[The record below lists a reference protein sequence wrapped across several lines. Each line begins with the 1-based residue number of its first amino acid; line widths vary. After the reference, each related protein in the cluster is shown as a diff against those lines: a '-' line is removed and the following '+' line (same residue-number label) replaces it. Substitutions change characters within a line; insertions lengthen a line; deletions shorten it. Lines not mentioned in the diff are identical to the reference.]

1 MNMSWEVPIEN
12 LEVQEVR
19 KASYICIDT
28 RFPKQVTLSNSAWAN
43 NPQDEY
49 LRIKEDKVIDVIT
62 DICLRII
69 DLQATTPII
78 RNNGVWTKYIKFFR
92 ISEDE
97 FTVFDRHNDAIFGI
111 SDLGID
117 FKNYTV

>member
-1 MNMSWEVPIEN
+1 MSWDVPIEN

-19 KASYICIDT
+19 KAAYICIDT
-28 RFPKQVTLSNSAWAN
+28 RFPKQVTLSNSAWSN
-43 NPQDEY
+43 SPQDEY

-69 DLQATTPII
+69 DIRPTVPLI
-78 RNNGVWTKYIKFFR
+78 RNNGVWTKYIRFFR
-92 ISEDE
+92 ISENE
-97 FTVFDRHNDAIFGI
+97 FTVLDRHNDAIFSI
-111 SDLGID
+111 SDLEID